1 MPQSRFLLI
10 VFLECCILSASAQEQ
25 ADSPIYK
32 SYRAPSPSSLL
43 RRSDADY
50 NVIQIFI
57 LERRAN
63 SGEAG
68 AQQELGLRYLLGEG
82 VKADTAKGA
91 FWIGR
96 AAAQDYPDA
105 RYNYGILLFNGW
117 GVPWNPFEA
126 YANFRVAAERDM
138 SEAQYILSMLL
149 TENLVV
155 NRNWEEAYQ
164 WARKAAASGH
174 KPAQEAVADF
184 EARGLGVPRETRE
197 GQRDTTSQRKAAS
210 VKHAV
215 GFVFMDSDTV
225 AQDDATLLKDAL
237 RNPSP
242 QLRRALG
249 LPKRGNI
256 RLDTDSI
263 GMKAISD
270 AAEEGSPEAL
280 TIMGR
285 NYEKGIGVQKD
296 VVLASLYYVRAIRMS
311 SPRAPGLLQ
320 RMLEQENAIAHLRSQ
335 VEQGNPDAQ
344 FVWAALAA
352 LRLDY
357 MLAKEH
363 GFVTEKQALVLLE
376 KAAGADHMQATIEL
390 GLCYYAGRWVVE
402 DRNRATELWKRAA
415 LMGSREAKTRLA
427 ALEVQT
433 KADPMKVEEAIKDL
447 DAAAQAGSV
456 LAQVALGYCFETGSG
471 VVASSSEAAR
481 IYRAAAQRGSQDA
494 YYALKRMH
502 DQIRPPKKEFQI
514 SQFD

>member
-1 MPQSRFLLI
+1 M
-10 VFLECCILSASAQEQ
+10 LSASAQEQ
-25 ADSPIYK
+25 ADSPVYK

-43 RRSDADY
+43 RRSDAGY
-50 NVIQIFI
+50 NALQIFI

-82 VKADTAKGA
+82 IKADTTKGA

-105 RYNYGILLFNGW
+105 RYNFGILLFNGW

-126 YANFRVAAERDM
+126 YSNFRAAAQRDM
-138 SEAQYILSMLL
+138 PEARYVLSMFL

-164 WARKAAASGH
+164 WAKKAAASGH
-174 KPAQEAVADF
+174 RPAQEAVADF
-184 EARGLGVPRETRE
+184 EARGLGVPLEAR
-197 GQRDTTSQRKAAS
+197 GDQRDTTSQRKTAS

-215 GFVFMDSDTV
+215 GFVFMDPDTV
-225 AQDDATLLKDAL
+225 PQNDATLLKDAL
-237 RNPSP
+237 RDPSP

-249 LPKRGNI
+249 LPRGGSA
-256 RLDTDSI
+256 RLDVDSI
-263 GMKAISD
+263 GMKTISD

-280 TIMGR
+280 TIVGR

-320 RMLEQENAIAHLRSQ
+320 RMLVQENAVAHLRSH
-335 VEQGNPDAQ
+335 VGQGNPDAQ

-357 MLAKEH
+357 LLAKEH
-363 GFVTEKQALVLLE
+363 GFVTEKQALDLLG
-376 KAAGADHMQATIEL
+376 KAASADHIQATIEL

-402 DRNRATELWKRAA
+402 DRDRAIELWNRAAV
-415 LMGSREAKTRLA
+415 MGSKEAKTRLA
-427 ALEVQT
+427 VLEVQT
-433 KADPMKVEEAIKDL
+433 RRDPEKVKEAIKDL
-447 DAAAQAGSV
+447 EEAAQAGSV
-456 LAQVALGYCFETGSG
+456 LAQVALGYCFENGSG

-481 IYRAAAQRGSQDA
+481 LYRSAAQRGSQDA

-502 DQIRPPKKEFQI
+502 DRIRPRQKEFQI
-514 SQFD
+514 SEFD